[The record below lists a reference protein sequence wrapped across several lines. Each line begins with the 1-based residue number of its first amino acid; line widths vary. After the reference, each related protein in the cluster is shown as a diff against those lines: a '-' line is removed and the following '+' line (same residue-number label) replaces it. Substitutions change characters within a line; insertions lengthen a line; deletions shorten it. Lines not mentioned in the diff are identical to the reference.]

1 MKKEFTR
8 KELYDLVWNKPL
20 THIAKD
26 YNFSD
31 NGIRKICKK
40 HNIPL
45 PKNGHWSKLK
55 FNKKVIKEKLPKQD
69 DNPLISLENTNPS
82 LYEGNH
88 PLSEIALKKK
98 ELQDIEELNYKV
110 PDKLSKPHKL
120 IVATKQYHKE
130 LKAVEKRGG
139 YPHEA
144 DKTNAL
150 SINVSKSLY
159 SRSLRLMDSLIKLLE
174 KRGHKVE
181 VNRQTEVII
190 KEQKYNLRLAEK
202 NRRVKNNTKYSWESY
217 DLEPTGFL
225 CLKVNTYIPLTEWS
239 DSKTKPLEGKLLDI
253 LAWLEVR
260 AERDIRQAIESAIW
274 SKQYEEKRQ
283 KERDLQKL
291 RDIEL
296 ADFEGLFS
304 KATRWH
310 KAQYLRNYIK
320 EFENYT
326 NKTNTL
332 DAKKKEW
339 IKWAKE
345 KADWYD
351 PFIEKHVELLQDIDR
366 DTLKP
371 TKKSYW

>member
-1 MKKEFTR
+1 
-8 KELYDLVWNKPL
+8 
-20 THIAKD
+20 
-26 YNFSD
+26 
-31 NGIRKICKK
+31 
-40 HNIPL
+40 
-45 PKNGHWSKLK
+45 
-55 FNKKVIKEKLPKQD
+55 
-69 DNPLISLENTNPS
+69 
-82 LYEGNH
+82 
-88 PLSEIALKKK
+88 
-98 ELQDIEELNYKV
+98 
-110 PDKLSKPHKL
+110 
-120 IVATKQYHKE
+120 
-130 LKAVEKRGG
+130 
-139 YPHEA
+139 
-144 DKTNAL
+144 
-150 SINVSKSLY
+150 
-159 SRSLRLMDSLIKLLE
+159 MDSLIKLLE